1 MKMLLRPIYKKI
13 TLLIGSCFFDKQY
26 LTSTYF
32 TQNAVGLKWI
42 WRCILWQKIARN
54 NKHIPWP
61 VSHYNTINGPAD
73 HVCFDPENINNFQG
87 KGVYIQCE
95 KAKVVIGSGCM
106 IANNV
111 GLITANHNPSNLFEH
126 LEGKDICLGNNCWLG
141 LNVVILPGV
150 TLGENTIVGANAV
163 VTKSFPQGHCVIAGN
178 PARII
183 KELV

>member
-1 MKMLLRPIYKKI
+1 MKAIARFVYRKI
-13 TLLIGSCFFDKQY
+13 TLFFGILFFDKRY

-32 TQNAVGLKWI
+32 TQKTVGLKWI
-42 WRCILWQKIARN
+42 WKCILWQKIGGSNR
-54 NKHIPWP
+54 HISWP
-61 VSHYNTINGPAD
+61 VSHYNTIIGSTDNI
-73 HVCFDPENINNFQG
+73 CFDPENIDNFQG

-95 KAKVVIGSGCM
+95 RAKVIIGSGCM

-111 GLITANHNPSNLFEH
+111 GLITANHDPADLLEH
-126 LEGKDICLGNNCWLG
+126 LDGKDIYLGKNCWLG

-150 TLGENTIVGANAV
+150 TLGDNTIVGANAV

-178 PARII
+178 PAKII